1 MQKKISK
8 RKLRSNLYKYFC
20 TCFISDNEFIDNKD
34 KMNVY
39 FVLKK
44 YRLDIFTLNKNLISS
59 IFYSDISKLSICP
72 KTDPN
77 GKILKNQS
85 IQFYFKNLKVYCLL
99 PSNEAIM
106 LHTNIYRKLKN
117 IK

>member
-1 MQKKISK
+1 MLKKITKKKSN
-8 RKLRSNLYKYFC
+8 SNLYKYFSIY
-20 TCFISDNEFIDNKD
+20 FISDNDFIDNKD

-39 FVLKK
+39 LVLNK

-77 GKILKNQS
+77 GKILKERS

-99 PSNEAIM
+99 PSNEAIL
-106 LHTNIYRKLKN
+106 LHTNINRKLKN